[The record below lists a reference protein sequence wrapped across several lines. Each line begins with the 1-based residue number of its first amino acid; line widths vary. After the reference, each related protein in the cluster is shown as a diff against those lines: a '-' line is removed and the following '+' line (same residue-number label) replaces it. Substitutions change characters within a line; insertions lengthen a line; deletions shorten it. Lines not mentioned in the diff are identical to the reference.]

1 MPDTL
6 AHFGV
11 QILASKAVFRQADVR
26 WIGLGC
32 LLPDLPWILQRAV
45 LPLGLLEP
53 INLRLYVIIQ
63 SSLLFCLLLAAA
75 ISLQSANSRR
85 IFLLLAWNCLL
96 HLLLDPLEIKWGNGT
111 VLFAPFSWRLTR
123 FAWFW
128 PEQLPSQLLA
138 LTGLLIFPITA
149 WRDRQQEIHFL
160 KCHKRQSAGLLLL
173 LMYLLLP
180 LCLFN
185 GPLQADSHYA
195 ATLRAEHRTGKKIE
209 FDRRPFRAAEQTLLS
224 YSDEKLLLTGDKLP
238 AQDGILSLQGRFV
251 DQQTI
256 LVAAWHFH
264 NRRRDLHSQL
274 GIFLLLSI
282 WLVALFAKRITISKP
297 C

>member
-11 QILASKAVFRQADVR
+11 QILASKAVCRQADVR

-45 LPLGLLEP
+45 LPLALLEP

-75 ISLQSANSRR
+75 ISLQSANSCR

-111 VLFAPFSWRLTR
+111 VLFAPLSWRLTS
-123 FAWFW
+123 FAYFW
-128 PEQLPSQLLA
+128 PEELPTQLLA
-138 LTGLLIFPITA
+138 LTGLLVLPITA
-149 WRDRQQEIHFL
+149 WLDRQQNIRFI
-160 KCHKRQSAGLLLL
+160 KDRTRQGAGLLLL
-173 LMYLLLP
+173 LLYLLLP

-195 ATLRAEHRTGKKIE
+195 ATLLAPHRTGRLIA

-224 YSDEKLLLTGDKLP
+224 YSGEELRLTGGNLP
-238 AQDGILSLQGRFV
+238 AQDGILSLQGCFV
-251 DQQTI
+251 NQQTI
-256 LVAAWHFH
+256 RVAAWHLH
-264 NRRRDLHSQL
+264 SSRRDLHSQL

-282 WLVALFAKRITISKP
+282 WLVALSAKRITISQP